1 MGPSASDVSTA
12 PDGAGILPRRIAAGI
27 RFCAGRRSGD
37 SSAAHCRRHPL
48 LRQGRQCGISS
59 AAHCRRHPLLRQGQ
73 QCGISSAAH
82 CRRHPLLRQGQQC
95 GISSTAHC
103 RGHPR
108 EGRAGGADQP
118 PLEQAPRRGV
128 GGRGLTRVCIV
139 FWMGTW
145 SLGRIIERVYCLS
158 QGVRVTFGEGEPS
171 RVTLR
176 EQIDAALSRRNP
188 HPLDPPLTPQAHLR
202 PLGPVRERG
211 R

>member
-12 PDGAGILPRRIAAGI
+12 PDGSGFLPRRITAGIRFYAGHGGAGILPRRIAAGI
-27 RFCAGRRSGD
+27 RFCASAGFLPRRIAAGIRFWPGAF
-37 SSAAHCRRHPL
+37 SSAVD
-48 LRQGRQCGISS
+48 
-59 AAHCRRHPLLRQGQ
+59 
-73 QCGISSAAH
+73 
-82 CRRHPLLRQGQQC
+82 
-95 GISSTAHC
+95 C

-139 FWMGTW
+139 FWIGTW

-176 EQIDAALSRRNP
+176 EQIDAALSRGNP

-202 PLGPVRERG
+202 PLGPVRKRG